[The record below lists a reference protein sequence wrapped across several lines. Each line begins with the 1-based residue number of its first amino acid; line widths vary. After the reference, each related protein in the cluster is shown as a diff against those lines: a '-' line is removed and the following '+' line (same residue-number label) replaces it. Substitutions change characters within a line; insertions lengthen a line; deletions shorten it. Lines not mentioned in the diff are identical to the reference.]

1 MESLT
6 EQKTTKQPL
15 LIERKYYKK
24 KAKKKVVKLR
34 NVCTIT
40 SRKTVYISLNAIIYF
55 DLENRKS
62 MELLVGEKD
71 NQIYLVFYTE
81 KNNNEISFSSKKTN
95 RNSVKIKNFLK
106 KYNLSFEKKVFF
118 KMKEV
123 EKTAEKIVVRLV
135 EKDY

>member
-81 KNNNEISFSSKKTN
+81 KKNNEISFSTKKNKQKLFKNKKFSKKTQ
-95 RNSVKIKNFLK
+95 
-106 KYNLSFEKKVFF
+106 SF
-118 KMKEV
+118 
-123 EKTAEKIVVRLV
+123 I
-135 EKDY
+135 